1 MGKRVKQGDGII
13 ELLMR
18 RDGITRAEAK
28 DRYESTRIQFLE
40 AVAGMGYRDPEDV
53 LAEEL
58 GIEMDYIFE
67 FL

>member
-1 MGKRVKQGDGII
+1 MGKRKKQGEGII

-40 AVAGMGYRDPEDV
+40 AVAGMSYRDPEDV

>member
-1 MGKRVKQGDGII
+1 MGKRKKQGEGII

-40 AVAGMGYRDPEDV
+40 AVAEMSYRDPEDV

>member
-1 MGKRVKQGDGII
+1 MRKRKKQGEEII
-13 ELLMR
+13 KLLMH

-28 DRYESTRIQFLE
+28 DRYEDTRIEFLE
-40 AVAGMGYRDPEDV
+40 ALAGTSYRDPEDV

>member
-1 MGKRVKQGDGII
+1 MGKRKKQGEEII
-13 ELLMR
+13 ELLMH

-28 DRYESTRIQFLE
+28 DRYEYAREEFHE
-40 AVAGMGYRDPEDV
+40 ALAGNGYRDPEDV

-67 FL
+67 FI